1 MNVPGIPTDPETLAA
16 WALYEL
22 RNAAANAEY
31 RHRHGAVKEADKKAQ
46 ARRLHLISE
55 DAA

>member
-1 MNVPGIPTDPETLAA
+1 MIPTDPDTLAA
-16 WALYEL
+16 WAQYEL

-31 RHRHGAVKEADKKAQ
+31 RHRHGAVKEADRKAQ
-46 ARRLHLISE
+46 ARRLRLVTE